1 MKKNHV
7 NRRNFLK
14 TAGMGSLAAM
24 GAGVVPVETL
34 SAIKNI
40 EPMKI
45 TKIEAVRFRRDL
57 RIDGSRVNWTW
68 IRLHTNNGIIGIG
81 ETYPRIESQI
91 GALKDNARRILG
103 RDPRDIERIWRDL
116 YGGMSFNVTGGAEMR
131 ILTAINIAQWDIL
144 GKAIGVPV

>member
-45 TKIEAVRFRRDL
+45 TKVEAVRFRRDL
-57 RIDGSRVNWTW
+57 TGHGYVFI
-68 IRLHTNNGIIGIG
+68 
-81 ETYPRIESQI
+81 QI
-91 GALKDNARRILG
+91 M
-103 RDPRDIERIWRDL
+103 E
-116 YGGMSFNVTGGAEMR
+116 
-131 ILTAINIAQWDIL
+131 
-144 GKAIGVPV
+144 